1 VKRKLPEE
9 TNVNIL
15 AGREEESSSRWRE
28 GKEEYKKKR
37 GEERRGEER
46 RERERER
53 EQEKDLRSAGIT
65 CRIIPFIPRAR
76 GSCVRRATLSRHS
89 QLSRETTR
97 RIDRWRKIEED
108 SSGDIVF
115 RKGRK
120 ARKVDDAGPLGDVYF
135 RAAPL
140 REAWSHLESHCGLF
154 FRDWRCHDSLPRPT
168 GHRPFQYQ

>member
-53 EQEKDLRSAGIT
+53 TRE
-65 CRIIPFIPRAR
+65 
-76 GSCVRRATLSRHS
+76 GSSQCGDYVSYYTIYTPCTRVVCASRHVVPA
-89 QLSRETTR
+89 LS
-97 RIDRWRKIEED
+97 
-108 SSGDIVF
+108 
-115 RKGRK
+115 
-120 ARKVDDAGPLGDVYF
+120 A
-135 RAAPL
+135 
-140 REAWSHLESHCGLF
+140 
-154 FRDWRCHDSLPRPT
+154 LPRDDST
-168 GHRPFQYQ
+168 DR